1 MLNCESRISN
11 MKKLSEHHGTCDCV
25 CVCLCRVPFLM
36 VGGLLISGERTD
48 TIDSAFF
55 YGRAQVRKTPAV
67 ILYFIL
73 FFYSV
78 PFLLCSSWIISSLSS
93 AWVCLAPIQWRRS
106 LLLLSSPWSLISILV
121 FGIPDHQHSSGACSQ
136 PGAWC
141 DFSDGSQPRW
151 EGAERLPGPEQSCCC
166 RNQWWAEGHWWPGGS
181 ATATAAATG
190 GKFTCLQ
197 RPLRYKISES
207 ESIFLY
213 CPRNWEICL
222 LQQLKDRILQK
233 KK

>member
-78 PFLLCSSWIISSLSS
+78 PFFIVFILDHLFPQLCLSLFSTYSVKEIS
-93 AWVCLAPIQWRRS
+93 A
-106 LLLLSSPWSLISILV
+106 
-121 FGIPDHQHSSGACSQ
+121 
-136 PGAWC
+136 
-141 DFSDGSQPRW
+141 
-151 EGAERLPGPEQSCCC
+151 
-166 RNQWWAEGHWWPGGS
+166 
-181 ATATAAATG
+181 
-190 GKFTCLQ
+190 FTQ
-197 RPLRYKISES
+197 
-207 ESIFLY
+207 
-213 CPRNWEICL
+213 
-222 LQQLKDRILQK
+222 
-233 KK
+233 